1 MHYCSTPQES
11 DGRESQGVEQR
22 PTHEDDAPFSLSSF
36 VAARDSI
43 VPNSDRSKKPKRVK
57 KQVVRP
63 DQLSLWNAE
72 NANPRD
78 KALFLDSYDA

>member
-1 MHYCSTPQES
+1 MHYCPTPQES
-11 DGRESQGVEQR
+11 DGRESLGVEQR
-22 PTHEDDAPFSLSSF
+22 PTHEDDASLSLSSF

-43 VPNSDRSKKPKRVK
+43 VPNSDRPKKSKRVR